1 MDTPSDTQHDNRIE
15 LRSEKVRRLI
25 DDIPPVL
32 VRWGIAIIGVITAAL
47 LLAVCLLPYPY
58 SGGESI
64 IRHLL
69 DTL

>member
-1 MDTPSDTQHDNRIE
+1 MNPSTENPHDRIE

-47 LLAVCLLPYPY
+47 ILAVSLLPYPY

-69 DTL
+69 DSL